1 MCALPVHTP
10 AVAAGG
16 VVTAW
21 LLYATLTTFH
31 GAKMSFKF
39 NPPTLNAL
47 GQLVKT
53 CHKYPR
59 GAYLAVLLILA
70 SGVSVAIACRAW

>member
-1 MCALPVHTP
+1 
-10 AVAAGG
+10 
-16 VVTAW
+16 
-21 LLYATLTTFH
+21 
-31 GAKMSFKF
+31 MSFKF